1 MLSKGLEPA
10 SISRPKG
17 LSARAMKGDV
27 ILWISDRRQMP
38 KTRKD
43 FQRLA
48 QVRANEA
55 AWLARGGKQHGAYY
69 LGGFAIECALKAC
82 IAKKTRKHDFPE
94 DSKYA
99 GRVYS
104 HDLTELLKLAGLNMQ
119 LDKDIKT
126 NQRLAA
132 NWGVAKEWNV
142 NSRYETSGLTGKDW
156 LRQYP
161 VTLTTRQMKRLGFD

>member
-1 MLSKGLEPA
+1 MLKYALFPTFCQPSC
-10 SISRPKG
+10 
-17 LSARAMKGDV
+17 
-27 ILWISDRRQMP
+27 
-38 KTRKD
+38 
-43 FQRLA
+43 F
-48 QVRANEA
+48 VR
-55 AWLARGGKQHGAYY
+55 YY

-104 HDLTELLKLAGLNMQ
+104 HDLNELLKLAGLNMQ
-119 LDKDIKT
+119 LDKDIKM

-142 NSRYETSGLTGKDW
+142 SSRYETSGLTGKDMVKAVTSPKDGVLQW
-156 LRQYP
+156 IKQYW
-161 VTLTTRQMKRLGFD
+161 